1 MASDPGSSR
10 SLPLAAVA
18 SSPLLKWKSL
28 DNMLTIPHSCPIWI
42 LQMLFVYLTNAPGVT
57 LPQTDSKSF
66 VYTEDFE
73 SVAYTLTTRMH
84 LELVL
89 NDRVWQLYIS

>member
-1 MASDPGSSR
+1 MEVTGQHANFPAQLSD
-10 SLPLAAVA
+10 L
-18 SSPLLKWKSL
+18 
-28 DNMLTIPHSCPIWI
+28 I
-42 LQMLFVYLTNAPGVT
+42 LQVCFVYLTNAPGVT

-66 VYTEDFE
+66 VYTENFE